1 MCTHPGIYLVR
12 VTSCPPP
19 VHRLPTK
26 RGHTSIPPMHLIPAT
41 LPLPLTQVP
50 IKAAKVRGVESCGML
65 CGMGE
70 LGLLSKGEAATKEV
84 GPKPNP
90 KP

>member
-1 MCTHPGIYLVR
+1 
-12 VTSCPPP
+12 
-19 VHRLPTK
+19 
-26 RGHTSIPPMHLIPAT
+26 
-41 LPLPLTQVP
+41 VP

-84 GPKPNP
+84 GP
-90 KP
+90 

>member
-1 MCTHPGIYLVR
+1 
-12 VTSCPPP
+12 
-19 VHRLPTK
+19 
-26 RGHTSIPPMHLIPAT
+26 MHLPCTSPAPPLHLPCTWLTLT
-41 LPLPLTQVP
+41 LPLPQVP

-70 LGLLSKGEAATKEV
+70 LGLLSKGDAATKEV
-84 GPKPNP
+84 DPKPNP